1 MSLRFVV
8 KSEKLHQSR
17 FAVASLPTHPENV
30 VAEPQPVFERRSVI
44 LKYPKKSGT
53 TGCADLL
60 LATTDLLEQQAS
72 QNLRTF
78 FGLSGFFQQEF
89 DLRSKVVNLLLVC
102 HLIFVLYFGVN
113 LIQHG
118 RLFVQIAHE
127 RVSCFLLSGLESL
140 EILVN
145 RFSQIMKL

>member
-1 MSLRFVV
+1 M
-8 KSEKLHQSR
+8 
-17 FAVASLPTHPENV
+17 
-30 VAEPQPVFERRSVI
+30 
-44 LKYPKKSGT
+44 
-53 TGCADLL
+53 L